1 MYYVNEEQIEAR
13 LRFLPTVTKALR
25 ELASGAAAGA
35 GEERN
40 GSSTLLT
47 HFAQERALHL
57 AIEAVTDVGSFL
69 IDGFMMRD
77 ASSYEDIVDVLRTE
91 GVLPEDLADGLKALI
106 ALRRPLTQ
114 DYMDLPRNGL
124 RDDLERTAALL
135 ERFAPLVTAFIRKEL
150 QPFA

>member
-1 MYYVNEEQIEAR
+1 MYYVNEEQIDAR
-13 LRFLPTVTKALR
+13 LNFLPTVIEALR
-25 ELASGAAAGA
+25 QLAAGA
-35 GEERN
+35 NAGAAGEA
-40 GSSTLLT
+40 SLLT

-91 GVLPEDLADGLKALI
+91 GVLPDETADGLKALI
-106 ALRRPLTQ
+106 AMRRPLTQ
-114 DYMDLPRNGL
+114 DYMDMKRDAL
-124 RDDLERTAALL
+124 RDDLERTAELL

>member
-1 MYYVNEEQIEAR
+1 MYYVNEEQIAAR

-25 ELASGAAAGA
+25 ALASGAKAGA
-35 GEERN
+35 GEGDAEA
-40 GSSTLLT
+40 GLLT
-47 HFAQERALHL
+47 HFAEERALYL

-91 GVLPEDLADGLKALI
+91 GVLPEETAVGLKALVG
-106 ALRRPLTQ
+106 LRRALTQ

-135 ERFAPLVTAFIRKEL
+135 ERFPPLVTAFIRKEL